1 MPRSPRSMSCWQPGH
16 GMAVTRG
23 VTDPLRHP
31 GEEMEPGG
39 EQRGQS
45 TEMSVRNIESQ
56 PRDTH
61 FPVLP
66 EALFYYVKNNVLWF
80 LISQLT
86 AFKMFQHSLKTNR
99 FVLKRKFTNLTLQ
112 IEPQHV
118 SLCALFPQWQLHNWG
133 MAVLGQYT
141 QQLSGGKKVHKER
154 PSRVLEQV
162 KEWGLAG
169 KSASLELI
177 HSLNKKC
184 ISFNTYYMKEEYFK
198 CSQWSGQR
206 K

>member
-141 QQLSGGKKVHKER
+141 QQLSGGKKS
-154 PSRVLEQV
+154 P
-162 KEWGLAG
+162 
-169 KSASLELI
+169 
-177 HSLNKKC
+177 
-184 ISFNTYYMKEEYFK
+184 
-198 CSQWSGQR
+198 QR
-206 K
+206 KTIKGTGTG